1 MGCSGV
7 AAQGHNP
14 NQRKAPTTIAE
25 ALKRGEESGVL
36 PKLDRSASIAGPDA
50 DGNGVR
56 DDLDAYIDSLPDTSE
71 QKKAL
76 RQGAKAMAAAMTANI
91 SDADSVREAARKI
104 SDSVGCFYLKY
115 ETVTARNR
123 SREIE
128 KYSVNTKERL
138 IAYSKFNSALNG
150 ASTSLNTG
158 DVCVD

>member
-56 DDLDAYIDSLPDTSE
+56 DDLDAYIDSLPDTPE

-76 RQGAKAMAAAMTANI
+76 KQDARHYMTLLTVNVSDKNAVHQAFQMGMDSSKCVFSKYDAAVAGN
-91 SDADSVREAARKI
+91 K
-104 SDSVGCFYLKY
+104 VG
-115 ETVTARNR
+115 NM
-123 SREIE
+123 E
-128 KYSVNTKERL
+128 KLSINTKERL
-138 IAYSKFNSALNG
+138 GAYMKFNAAISGTSATLPNG
-150 ASTSLNTG
+150 DGCAE
-158 DVCVD
+158 